1 MSRRGEVPEN
11 ASHISCT
18 SGFMC
23 VRLHYTTYKR
33 HLVIRR
39 TKVETSRDGWQCWP
53 EEAEGLLYEARG
65 RRIVSEIRKGT
76 TEFIREF
83 MICDGR

>member
-33 HLVIRR
+33 HLVTRR
-39 TKVETSRDGWQCWP
+39 TKVKSRETDASAGQRKRKENYMKQGIYRLLL
-53 EEAEGLLYEARG
+53 AKFAKGLLRLY
-65 RRIVSEIRKGT
+65 VSL
-76 TEFIREF
+76 
-83 MICDGR
+83 